1 MKEYHSPVWKQLDGE
16 LDDGELDG
24 DGEPVDGEEEVVDAD
39 GDGIP
44 LGCVETART
53 KPFSCFFKSHWPAIK
68 FLATIFIF
76 IGGLL
81 GTFASYSSLSG
92 QF

>member
-1 MKEYHSPVWKQLDGE
+1 MWKQLDGE
-16 LDDGELDG
+16 LDDGELDGDGEVDGGELDG

-53 KPFSCFFKSHWPAIK
+53 KPFSCFFKSH
-68 FLATIFIF
+68 
-76 IGGLL
+76 
-81 GTFASYSSLSG
+81 
-92 QF
+92 